1 MSKLNSIKTEKLL
14 KIIKNLGF
22 ELVHVKGS
30 HHIFKN
36 KEGKRISIPVHRGT
50 LIGKGL
56 LLKIIKED
64 LGLTREEFEKLL

>member
-1 MSKLNSIKTEKLL
+1 MTHLTPIKPEKLL
-14 KIIKNLGF
+14 RLARRLGF

-36 KEGKRISIPVHRGT
+36 AAGKRISIPVHKGRH
-50 LIGKGL
+50 IGKGL

-64 LGLTREEFEKLL
+64 FGLGVEEFYRLI